1 MLVDTLAVRLRPRT
15 PNEAIDLGVRLC
27 QSAAPSVY
35 RCYLVAL
42 LPVIALAVA
51 STEVIGSAAS
61 LVIWWLKPWLDRTI
75 LFVLSRAAFGQDT
88 TIGDLW
94 RAQWRV
100 WWRPLLFTLTVRR
113 LSPWRS
119 LTEPVYLLEDGP
131 AIGSGARIVQIRNRV
146 VGSAFMMTQ
155 TFVLAELAISL
166 GLFSL
171 FFWFAPAGVDAD
183 PLMFFADE
191 TPTAMAIAYFTA
203 YSVAVFLLEPFY
215 VAAGFAMYLNRRA
228 ELEAWDIEQE
238 FRHAFAPGVQLVA
251 GLLLVVLLAA
261 TPAAAQ
267 EAAPAAPITQAE
279 ITAAVEA
286 VKRDPNLG
294 GERTMKML
302 QWRQTQQP
310 SKRDLGWLSWIAG
323 FFGWFMQS
331 ARYLMWAAIVFL
343 AAWLAIYLLRAFR
356 LRQAD
361 APDAFVPPTHV
372 RNLDIRPE
380 SLPANIG
387 AAARALWDRGE
398 HRAALSLLYRGLLSR
413 LTHVHRVPIRDSSTE
428 GDCLLLLAGRV
439 PPKTGEYSERLVDA
453 WRGFVYGG
461 TEAPAPAIHALCDNF
476 AGALDRAMPR
486 PIEGGAE

>member
-35 RCYLVAL
+35 RCHLVAA
-42 LPVIALAVA
+42 LPVLALALA
-51 STEVIGSAAS
+51 SIELIGWYATF
-61 LVIWWLKPWLDRTI
+61 VIWWLKPWLDRTI

-88 TIGDLW
+88 TVADLW

-146 VGSAFMMTQ
+146 AGTAFMMTQ
-155 TFVLAELAISL
+155 TFVLAELAITL

-171 FFWFAPAGVDAD
+171 FFWFAPAGVEVD
-183 PLMFFADE
+183 PSTFFADE
-191 TPTAMAIAYFTA
+191 MPTAMAIAYFTA
-203 YSVAVFLLEPFY
+203 YSTAVLLLEPFY

-238 FRHAFAPGVQLVA
+238 FRHAFARGVPLVA
-251 GLLLVVLLAA
+251 GILLVVALAA
-261 TPAAAQ
+261 SPAAAQ
-267 EAAPAAPITQAE
+267 EAAPAFTPAE

-286 VKRDPNLG
+286 VKQDPNLG
-294 GERTMKML
+294 GERTMRML
-302 QWRQTQQP
+302 QWRETQQP
-310 SKRDLGWLSWIAG
+310 RNRDLGWLKWIAG
-323 FFGWFMQS
+323 LFGWLMQS
-331 ARYLMWAAIVFL
+331 ARYLMWAAIAFL
-343 AAWLAIYLLRAFR
+343 AAWLAVYLTRAFR
-356 LRQAD
+356 IPLAA

-387 AAARALWDRGE
+387 GAARALWDRGE

-428 GDCLLLLAGRV
+428 GDCLVLLAGRV

-476 AGALDRAMPR
+476 SGALDRAMPR
-486 PIEGGAE
+486 PIEGGTE